1 MIQLDVT
8 IMGNPYR
15 LACKEGE
22 ERTLKEAVAYLD
34 GKMCALR
41 DSGKVKGN
49 DRIAVMA
56 ALGVA
61 AEFLSVK
68 APQGPLSDLTISR
81 SQAENRGHAY
91 GVGRRADPAR
101 KSVLTGQIRLTCRF
115 IGVNFVYPAVFA
127 IAIYSLNH
135 LCASVAEFCSMGVS
149 VASPTNPKLN

>member
-22 ERTLKEAVAYLD
+22 ERTLREAVSYLD

-56 ALGVA
+56 ALSVT
-61 AEFLSVK
+61 AEFLSTKV
-68 APQGPLSDLTISR
+68 PQGPLSDLSILEVKEKLGAMHDVLDEALTP
-81 SQAENRGHAY
+81 QEN
-91 GVGRRADPAR
+91 
-101 KSVLTGQIRLTCRF
+101 LF
-115 IGVNFVYPAVFA
+115 
-127 IAIYSLNH
+127 
-135 LCASVAEFCSMGVS
+135 
-149 VASPTNPKLN
+149 

>member
-1 MIQLDVT
+1 MIHLDVT

-22 ERTLKEAVAYLD
+22 ERTLKEAVGLLD

-56 ALGVA
+56 ALSMA

-68 APQGPLSDLTISR
+68 APQGPLSDLSILEVKQKLGAMHTVLDGALTP
-81 SQAENRGHAY
+81 QEN
-91 GVGRRADPAR
+91 
-101 KSVLTGQIRLTCRF
+101 LF
-115 IGVNFVYPAVFA
+115 
-127 IAIYSLNH
+127 
-135 LCASVAEFCSMGVS
+135 
-149 VASPTNPKLN
+149 

>member
-1 MIQLDVT
+1 MIQLDVS

-41 DSGKVKGN
+41 DAGKVRGT

-56 ALGVA
+56 ALSVA

-68 APQGPLSDLTISR
+68 APQGPLSDLSILEVRQKIEAMHTVLDSALTP
-81 SQAENRGHAY
+81 QEN
-91 GVGRRADPAR
+91 
-101 KSVLTGQIRLTCRF
+101 LF
-115 IGVNFVYPAVFA
+115 
-127 IAIYSLNH
+127 
-135 LCASVAEFCSMGVS
+135 
-149 VASPTNPKLN
+149 